1 MAPIGNYREYMTE
14 RTDPIYAAH
23 DIDYYVSR
31 HAWWQSDAVEAFI
44 NQPNGSTGIIRAPT
58 SEEGYRAAWIMM
70 REIYEGMEGD
80 FVRRCIREELP
91 KPVVLIAPPK
101 PGEREPEQVLR
112 SIFTQAMH
120 KIPRE
125 VRIFLTD
132 ECGFNGHDFYLD
144 LSYWDPSFK
153 SVDQVLEILEELLP
167 KVREKFYPDRR
178 EDGSG
183 SGDGPQAGGCQQQ
196 ALYLVAEMDLAVSD
210 ATREQVERLV
220 RFMEEYSA
228 MEGRKLIF
236 FVGGEF
242 EAIKGLKNADSVI
255 EIFQA

>member
-1 MAPIGNYREYMTE
+1 MAPIGNSIDYMAE
-14 RTDPIYAAH
+14 RRDPIYAAH

-31 HAWWQSDAVEAFI
+31 SAWWQSDAVEAFI
-44 NQPNGSTGIIRAPT
+44 NQPNVSTGIIRAPT
-58 SEEGYRAAWIMM
+58 SEEGYRAAWVIIW
-70 REIYEGMEGD
+70 EIYEGMERD
-80 FVRRCIREELP
+80 FVRRCIREGLP
-91 KPVVLIAPPK
+91 KPVVLVAPAK
-101 PGEREPEQVLR
+101 SSEREPEQVLR
-112 SIFTQAMH
+112 SIFTEAMYS
-120 KIPRE
+120 IPRD

-132 ECGFNGHDFYLD
+132 ECGFDNRDFGLD
-144 LSYWDPSFK
+144 LSYMNPSK

-167 KVREKFYPDRR
+167 KVREKFYPNRR

-183 SGDGPQAGGCQQQ
+183 SGDGSQAGGCQQQ
-196 ALYLVAEMDLAVSD
+196 ALYLVAEIDLAVSD
-210 ATREQVERLV
+210 ATKEQVERLM

-255 EIFQA
+255 EILKA

>member
-1 MAPIGNYREYMTE
+1 MAPIGEHRDYMTE
-14 RTDPIYAAH
+14 RRDPIYAAH
-23 DIDYYVSR
+23 DIDYYVS
-31 HAWWQSDAVEAFI
+31 HHPWWQSDAVDAFI
-44 NQPNGSTGIIRAPT
+44 KQSNGSTGIIKAPN
-58 SEEGYRAAWIMM
+58 SEEAYRAAWVMM
-70 REIYEGMEGD
+70 WEIYEGMERD

-91 KPVVLIAPPK
+91 KPVVLIAPTK
-101 PGEREPEQVLR
+101 PGERETEQVLR
-112 SIFTQAMH
+112 SIFTEEMY

-132 ECGFNGHDFYLD
+132 ECGFDNRDFRLD
-144 LSYWDPSFK
+144 LSNMDPSSK

-183 SGDGPQAGGCQQQ
+183 SGDGPQGEGCQQQ
-196 ALYLVAEMDLAVSD
+196 ALCLVTEMDLAVSD

-242 EAIKGLKNADSVI
+242 EAIKGLKNAGSVV
-255 EIFQA
+255 EILQA